1 MTDWDSR
8 EAGNLSQGKFKRD
21 AGFLIGPLLIVMQ
34 SWVLLGAV
42 TKFPET
48 NVNYEHELA
57 QIDFIVRRETEDWGS
72 ITITKK
78 HDGTLMRSHLTPN
91 GLVFLTLSDETCSF
105 EEFFPSFEESTAHAD
120 FTELPLRR
128 PLKYTSHNNW
138 KAAVDAYQEC
148 LHCAYAHPEFAKTF
162 KPAGYKVINKHN
174 YSQHMATAT
183 GADDGLFFFLF
194 PNCSLSLYA
203 GGLTCWRINPSEK
216 PEQARMEFDY
226 YHKAPSGSDEFE
238 KWYSF
243 TRNVAVEDIELC
255 EKTQVN
261 LNIGIYSEGLLN
273 PEKENGVIYFHGRIL
288 ELCSSQLEKEE
299 ATQPLARP
307 LQGNPTP
314 LLQTSG

>member
-1 MTDWDSR
+1 MTDWDVTLPASWYTNTGIYALER
-8 EAGNLSQGKFKRD
+8 RAI
-21 AGFLIGPLLIVMQ
+21 FLK

-48 NVNYEHELA
+48 NVKYEHELA
-57 QIDFIVRRETEDWGS
+57 QIDFVVRRETEDWRS
-72 ITITKK
+72 ITISKK
-78 HDGTLMRSHLTPN
+78 SDGTIMRSHLTPN
-91 GLVFLTLSDETCSF
+91 GLLFVTLSDETCYF
-105 EEFFPSFEESTAHAD
+105 QEFFPGFEESMAHAD

-128 PLKYTSHNNW
+128 PLKYTAHNNW
-138 KAAVDAYQEC
+138 KATVDAYQEC

-162 KPAGYKVINKHN
+162 KPSGYKVINKHN
-174 YSQHMATAT
+174 YSQHIATAT

-226 YHKAPSGSDEFE
+226 YHKAPAGSDEFE
-238 KWYSF
+238 KWYDF

-261 LNIGIYSEGLLN
+261 LNVGIYSEGLLN

-299 ATQPLARP
+299 PTQTLPRP
-307 LQGNPTP
+307 IQENPTT
-314 LLQTSG
+314 LVQRSR

>member
-1 MTDWDSR
+1 MTNWDVTLPASWYTSS
-8 EAGNLSQGKFKRD
+8 GIYNLERQ
-21 AGFLIGPLLIVMQ
+21 AIFLK

-48 NVNYEHELA
+48 NVNYELELA
-57 QIDFIVRRETEDWGS
+57 QIDFIVRRETEDWRS
-72 ITITKK
+72 ISITKK
-78 HDGTLMRSHLTPN
+78 RDGTRMRSHLTPN
-91 GLVFLTLSDETCSF
+91 GLLFLTLSDETCAF
-105 EEFFPSFEESTAHAD
+105 EDFFPGFEESTAHAD

-226 YHKAPSGSDEFE
+226 YHKAPSGSDAFE

-255 EKTQVN
+255 EKTQAN

-299 ATQPLARP
+299 ATQALARP
-307 LQGNPTP
+307 MQGNPIA
-314 LLQTSG
+314 LVQTSG

>member
-1 MTDWDSR
+1 RRHRHLHSG
-8 EAGNLSQGKFKRD
+8 EAGNLPQGKFRRT
-21 AGFLIGPLLIVMQ
+21 FYSLIAPLLIVTQ

-48 NVNYEHELA
+48 TVNYNHELA
-57 QIDFIVRRETEDWGS
+57 QIDFIIRRKTEDWRS
-72 ITITKK
+72 ITISMKD
-78 HDGTLMRSHLTPN
+78 DGSIVRSHLTPN
-91 GLVFLTLSDETCSF
+91 GLLFLTLSDETCSF
-105 EEFFPSFEESTAHAD
+105 GDFFPGFEESTAHAD
-120 FTELPLRR
+120 FTKLPLGR

-174 YSQHMATAT
+174 YSQHMATTT

-273 PEKENGVIYFHGRIL
+273 PEKENGVI
-288 ELCSSQLEKEE
+288 CK
-299 ATQPLARP
+299 
-307 LQGNPTP
+307 PTRY
-314 LLQTSG
+314 LSDTIQY

>member
-1 MTDWDSR
+1 MTDWDVTLPASWYTSSGIYSLER
-8 EAGNLSQGKFKRD
+8 RAI
-21 AGFLIGPLLIVMQ
+21 FLR

>member
-1 MTDWDSR
+1 MTDWDVTLPASWYTSTGIYSLER
-8 EAGNLSQGKFKRD
+8 RAI
-21 AGFLIGPLLIVMQ
+21 FLN

-57 QIDFIVRRETEDWGS
+57 QTDFIVRRETEDWRS
-72 ITITKK
+72 ITVSKQS
-78 HDGTLMRSHLTPN
+78 DGTVMRSHLTPN
-91 GLVFLTLSDETCSF
+91 GLLFLTLSDETCSF
-105 EEFFPSFEESTAHAD
+105 EEFFPGFEESTAHAD

-128 PLKYTSHNNW
+128 PLKYIADNNW
-138 KAAVDAYQEC
+138 KATVDAYQEC

-174 YSQHMATAT
+174 YSQHIATAT

-203 GGLTCWRINPSEK
+203 GGLTCWRINPSKK

-226 YHKAPSGSDEFE
+226 YHKAPAGSDEFE
-238 KWYSF
+238 KWYDF

-255 EKTQVN
+255 EKTQAN
-261 LNIGIYSEGLLN
+261 LNVGIYSEGLLN
-273 PEKENGVIYFHGRIL
+273 PQKENGVIYFHSRIL
-288 ELCSSQLEKEE
+288 ELCSAQMEKDE
-299 ATQPLARP
+299 AMQSPGRSFGEREPPLSKG
-307 LQGNPTP
+307 L
-314 LLQTSG
+314 TSY